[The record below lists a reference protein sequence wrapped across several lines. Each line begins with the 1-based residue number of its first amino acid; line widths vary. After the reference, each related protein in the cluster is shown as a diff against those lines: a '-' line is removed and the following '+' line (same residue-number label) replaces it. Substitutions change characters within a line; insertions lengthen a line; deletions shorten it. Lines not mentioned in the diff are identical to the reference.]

1 MCRQELPAFA
11 CACRLG
17 HVQWY
22 QCCHHITPRQAI
34 VVQVSGL
41 DAPDLL
47 MRWLRE
53 LLSLHDTQRFMC

>member
-1 MCRQELPAFA
+1 MCRQDLPALFA
-11 CACRLG
+11 PAAWARFNG
-17 HVQWY
+17 ISAAT
-22 QCCHHITPRQAI
+22 ITPRQAV

-41 DAPDLL
+41 DAPELL